1 MFCFQFADGKLGVEA
16 EVFPWAPEVTAWPGH
31 DNQCFGVCKAMNV
44 LSLYGT
50 NFPKFQVS
58 EKDQAVALQCCLFFL
73 GLNHPYSV
81 HDKRVQAPTSGIDPG
96 NDSILEHLI
105 SVYKG
110 LQAESSL
117 KTASLTTSLRETT

>member
-1 MFCFQFADGKLGVEA
+1 
-16 EVFPWAPEVTAWPGH
+16 
-31 DNQCFGVCKAMNV
+31 MNV
-44 LSLYGT
+44 LSLSGT

-73 GLNHPYSV
+73 GLNHLYSV
-81 HDKRVQAPTSGIDPG
+81 HDKRVQAPTSGIDSG

-105 SVYKG
+105 SVYKE

-117 KTASLTTSLRETT
+117 KTASLTASLRETT